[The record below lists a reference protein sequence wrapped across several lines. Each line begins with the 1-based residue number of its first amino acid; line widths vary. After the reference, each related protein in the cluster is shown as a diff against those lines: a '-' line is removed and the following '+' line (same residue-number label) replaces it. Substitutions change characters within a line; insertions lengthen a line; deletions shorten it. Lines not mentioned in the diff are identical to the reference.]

1 MSKNNS
7 SKKTSTKVETLA
19 PVKVEAKGP
28 SKINLEKA
36 PVAEK
41 VTDKTT
47 LKNAEQSITYTRI
60 LKWVYPADCTTAK
73 DRKVFRQKNRG
84 TIRRAEA
91 HALKLEGPEKL
102 ALIEKANAVRKVA
115 LAKVDD
121 LV

>member
-1 MSKNNS
+1 MSKNK
-7 SKKTSTKVETLA
+7 SKIETLA
-19 PVKVEAKGP
+19 PVKVEASKP

-36 PVAEK
+36 PKVAPVVEK

-47 LKNAEQSITYTRI
+47 LKNAEQAITYTRI

-91 HALKLEGPEKL
+91 HALKLEGPEKQ
-102 ALIEKANAVRKVA
+102 ALIEKANAVRQIA

-121 LV
+121 IV